1 MKVDDFLR
9 EANLLKKLK
18 HKNLV
23 QLIGMCTR
31 DDPFYIIMEF
41 MEGGNLLDYLRDPEK
56 RKELDFPILVYFA
69 AQVAS
74 AMMYLEEMKLIHR

>member
-1 MKVDDFLR
+1 
-9 EANLLKKLK
+9 
-18 HKNLV
+18 
-23 QLIGMCTR
+23 
-31 DDPFYIIMEF
+31 MEF